1 MKTDSKRKQT
11 EAIIPCLPEAIKDI
25 LCLWIM
31 VFYVCWI
38 SALYLNSFTGL
49 FLIMPICFL

>member
-1 MKTDSKRKQT
+1 MKTDVKRKQT
-11 EAIIPCLPEAIKDI
+11 EAIIPCLPEPIKDI
-25 LCLWIM
+25 LCLRIM